1 VAAVTTIEVA
11 AWKSRFTVVVAALES
26 LFVRPEP
33 RRTACA
39 YLLGLLSAVERKN
52 CWWLAEHAG
61 HARPDAMQRLLTSA
75 KWDVDAAHDQVR
87 RDVVKHLGPGG
98 VLIFDETGILKKGT
112 CSVGVQRQY
121 TGTAGRIE
129 NSQVAVFA
137 TYASPKGRALI
148 DRRLYL
154 PKSWCDDPD
163 RRGAAGVP
171 ADVTF
176 ATKPEL
182 ASGMLAATLT
192 AGVPFGWVTADEAYG
207 VNSAFRSDLRQRGI
221 SYVLA
226 VSCRTRVDLVIGKRR
241 VDTLVAALP
250 AAAWQPY
257 SAGHGT
263 KGPRTYDWAWVRL
276 AATSPD
282 RWLLV
287 RRNATTGE
295 LAYYLAWSPT
305 PQPLRT
311 LARVAGSRWAT
322 EEAFQAAKGNVGLD
336 HYQVRNWTA
345 WHRHI
350 TLCMIAL
357 AFLVTVTAA
366 DGAQVSHEST
376 GPRPFLP
383 DPRQPIAVTVAE
395 ARRLLAALVF
405 HPVRDATHILRWSSW
420 RRLHQAAARYHHYR
434 RRIVD
439 P

>member
-1 VAAVTTIEVA
+1 MSSVDVA
-11 AWKSRFTVVVAALES
+11 AWKGRFATVLAMLET

-33 RRTACA
+33 RRTVGA

-61 HARPDAMQRLLTSA
+61 HARPDAMQRLLSAA
-75 KWDVDAAHDQVR
+75 KWDADEARDQVR
-87 RDVVKHLGPGG
+87 GDVVSHLGPDG
-98 VLIFDETGILKKGT
+98 VLIFDDTGVVKKGS

-137 TYASPKGRALI
+137 TYATATGRALI

-154 PKSWCDDPD
+154 PQSWCDDHD
-163 RRGAAGVP
+163 RRAAAGIP
-171 ADVTF
+171 ADITF
-176 ATKPEL
+176 ATKPQL
-182 ASGMLAATLT
+182 ATQMLAAAVK
-192 AGVPFGWVTADEAYG
+192 AGVAFAWVTADEAYG
-207 VNSAFRSDLRQRGI
+207 VNSAFRQDLRERGI

-226 VSCRTRVDLVIGKRR
+226 VSCRTRVDVAVGRRR

-250 AAAWQPY
+250 AKAWQSY
-257 SAGHGT
+257 SAGPGS
-263 KGPRTYDWAWVRL
+263 KGPRTYDWAWIQL
-276 AATSPD
+276 APTSPD

-287 RRNATTGE
+287 RRNPTTGE

-305 PQPLRT
+305 SHPLRT
-311 LARVAGSRWAT
+311 LARVASSRWAT

-350 TLCMIAL
+350 TLCMVAL
-357 AFLVTVTAA
+357 AFLVTVAVPNDTRPPTEAA
-366 DGAQVSHEST
+366 

-383 DPRQPIAVTVAE
+383 NPRKPIPLTVAE
-395 ARRLLAALVF
+395 TRRLLATLVIQ
-405 HPVRDATHILRWSSW
+405 PVRDATHILLWSNW
-420 RRLHQAAARYHHYR
+420 RRLHQATARYHHYK
-434 RRIVD
+434 RRIAD